1 MFADRYS
8 QVGILKVVQSG
19 FDQLSQV
26 EDLGVFAEL
35 SKFQSWIGEK
45 LSLRS

>member
-1 MFADRYS
+1 
-8 QVGILKVVQSG
+8 
-19 FDQLSQV
+19 V
-26 EDLGVFAEL
+26 EGLGVFAEL